1 MEFGHEVHLWRTD
14 GYCRSGKH
22 PRVIINTVKRP
33 TMNHAHEKAWVATP
47 ILLRF
52 GAPENGISTPRAGF
66 TPVTMTQRYVTS
78 IFLDD
83 SQTPP
88 NPGFLLYELLV
99 HVPYR
104 YWILSL
110 IRTGAGYHVPNGL
123 FIFRKTRA
131 EKHKNK
137 KIKMHLCPLIFTRDC
152 RHWKG
157 GERNVGPHTN
167 NMGTYST
174 RELEYG
180 TIQRPV
186 HRCVPSC
193 H

>member
-1 MEFGHEVHLWRTD
+1 
-14 GYCRSGKH
+14 
-22 PRVIINTVKRP
+22 
-33 TMNHAHEKAWVATP
+33 MNHAHEKAWVATP

-123 FIFRKTRA
+123 FIFRKTRV
-131 EKHKNK
+131 EKNKNKNK
-137 KIKMHLCPLIFTRDC
+137 KKCTSVHRYLRETVGIG
-152 RHWKG
+152 KG
-157 GERNVGPHTN
+157 GNEMWGRIPTIWGHIRR
-167 NMGTYST
+167 YS
-174 RELEYG
+174 
-180 TIQRPV
+180 P
-186 HRCVPSC
+186 
-193 H
+193 